1 MEDILRPLY
10 QERASHKDT
19 LGILLIQKVLTN
31 PKLTEDFDA
40 ILFVITENDDQKWT
54 VKHYA
59 FENQKAALHIV
70 SKQQLKDWFT
80 YGSNRKAIEWVI
92 RGKSIFDR
100 NEFIENFKEDLR
112 QFPEE
117 DRKKKM
123 GLEFAKLIK
132 RQEEGKSLF
141 HANQYLDSFN
151 HIVHALH
158 HLARLAVIEKG
169 YYPEITVWDQVK
181 KMEPE
186 FYKLYTELVDSKEPL
201 EKRLELMLIA
211 SEFSLSAKTKL
222 GSRHILDVMS
232 EKDTPWT
239 YAELTEH
246 VELKEYEVDLVVL
259 LEHLIKKELVFVV
272 EQETKGKGIYHRT
285 YQSKK

>member
-19 LGILLIQKVLTN
+19 LGILLIEKVSTN
-31 PKLTEDFDA
+31 RKLTEGFDA
-40 ILFVITENDDQKWT
+40 ILFVITDSEQEWT

-59 FENQKAALHIV
+59 FADQKAALHIV
-70 SKQQLKDWFT
+70 SKKQLKDWFT

-92 RGKSIFDR
+92 RGKAIFDR
-100 NEFIENFKEDLR
+100 NEFIEQFKEDLR

-123 GLEFAKLIK
+123 GIEFAKLLK
-132 RQEEGKSLF
+132 RQEEGKNLF

-151 HIVHALH
+151 HVVHALH

-169 YYPEITVWDQVK
+169 FYPEITVWDQVK

-211 SEFSLSAKTKL
+211 SEFSLSAKTKQ
-222 GSRHILDVMS
+222 GCRHILSVMAQK
-232 EKDTPWT
+232 EEAWT

-246 VELKEYEVDLVVL
+246 EELKEYQVDLVVL
-259 LEHLIKKELVFVV
+259 LEHLIKKELINVV
-272 EQETKGKGIYHRT
+272 QKETKGKGIYHRT
-285 YQSKK
+285 YQIIQ